1 MIKIVRIEF
10 VKAERGKWGKIKT
23 VDETK
28 RGEKGSEQMD
38 IDIYISF

>member
-1 MIKIVRIEF
+1 MKG
-10 VKAERGKWGKIKT
+10 RGNMVKIKT
-23 VDETK
+23 VDEAK